1 MFKWNFPCF
10 VCAHCPLHLFAGSPE
25 EFLAPSS
32 FYPSRCQT
40 HRADPRLND
49 PTTSLE
55 TNWAILSHKENKGD
69 DGICVFLTLSSW
81 VLCSVL
87 FSLTSHVCVCRNQTA
102 TIDFSELFGS
112 LLPQRAISRER
123 IKLLELQSKIT
134 NE

>member
-1 MFKWNFPCF
+1 MGFPMFWCVPIAPCI
-10 VCAHCPLHLFAGSPE
+10 CLLDPLRNSWLHLPSIPAGV
-25 EFLAPSS
+25 
-32 FYPSRCQT
+32 R
-40 HRADPRLND
+40 HRADPRLDD
-49 PTTSLE
+49 PTSSSE
-55 TNWAILSHKENKGD
+55 TNWAALSHKESKGD
-69 DGICVFLTLSSW
+69 DGMCVFLTLSSW

-112 LLPQRAISRER
+112 LLPRRAISWER